1 MPIFAVEFIQKILK
15 IHKNMSVLS
24 ITFHCTKDRLEEWEN
39 YIDETLVLMT
49 ENLMDVSKYILSEV
63 HSDFIEEG
71 KNYNLLLIFDNNGL
85 REDFI
90 KSELLNIS
98 ERIEKKFGQEV
109 MVFNTFLNPKKTR
122 L

>member
-1 MPIFAVEFIQKILK
+1 MGI
-15 IHKNMSVLS
+15 LS
-24 ITFHCTKDRLEEWEN
+24 ITFHCTKDNLEEWEN

-49 ENLMDVSKYILSEV
+49 ENLMDVNKYILSEV
-63 HSDFIEEG
+63 HSDYIEDG
-71 KNYNLLLIFDNNGL
+71 KNYNLLLIFDNEEL

-90 KSELLNIS
+90 QSELLNIS

-109 MVFNTFLNPKKTR
+109 MIFNTFLNPKKTR